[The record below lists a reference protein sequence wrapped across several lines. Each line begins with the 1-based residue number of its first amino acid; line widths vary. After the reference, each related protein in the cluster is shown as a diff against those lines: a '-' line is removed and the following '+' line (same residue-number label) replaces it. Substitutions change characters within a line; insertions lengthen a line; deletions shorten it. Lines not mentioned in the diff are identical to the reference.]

1 MRKVACLQVIIFLV
15 TITQTFGQ
23 KVKYKDIFG
32 LLGTKQYE
40 AAEPFLKKYLVE
52 NQDNPN
58 AFLFMGIIYQEK
70 SVKDDVLKQTRR
82 VIASMD
88 SAIYFY
94 NKAYQTITEKELKR
108 NDEYYQMYNRRDLRT
123 GEFGVK
129 LSDVQFDLEKRME
142 GLRERIDKVKMVRHY
157 FTLSDSLYKKCNTLY
172 KAVQGAYPDQRA
184 LYLRGD
190 QPLTAMLKALSIRFD
205 SSTKAFAHYKTSLGT
220 LGKTSYNQIMALNNI
235 NDLKQEGGSLANFY
249 QDNLQVWDYGRFAD
263 NAVQVIE
270 KEIMPMREHLLSY
283 DAEINKLNDKLAN
296 DTVSVR
302 SDLTALID
310 RLLLEQLKKFDPDPL
325 PMEVFSLKTAD
336 LEYRS
341 VRIEH
346 RKQAD
351 TTNVHQRLERTQKEA
366 KLVGRLDSIATKLAA
381 EDLDRK
387 AEDYAD
393 FVTKVYKTPAE
404 LKAYVKDRKEFAD
417 REERRT
423 DVLLARRQESLRW
436 VLNGADSIPLYAGVK
451 RSKFKP
457 VAVVEEKYTAGLV
470 YKDSLSADGYFY
482 TVTPTRVPDVK
493 VTFPV
498 DKPNFKLSR
507 LPQVKTVTYSDGA
520 GQLYF
525 VLVYSERATKD
536 NKYPATLAKIY
547 RSDGLAWSHSYA
559 LPFIPKE
566 LVFKQENGEVQLK
579 ADAQLSTI
587 DKNGKLLK

>member
-1 MRKVACLQVIIFLV
+1 MRKVTCLQVIIFLV
-15 TITQTFGQ
+15 TISQTFGQ

-70 SVKDDVLKQTRR
+70 SAKDDLLKQTPR

-94 NKAYQTITEKELKR
+94 NKAHQAITEKEIKR

-142 GLRERIDKVKMVRHY
+142 ALRERIDKVKMVRHY
-157 FTLSDSLYKKCNTLY
+157 FALSDSLYKKCHKLY
-172 KAVQGAYPDQRA
+172 TAVQSAYPGQRE

-205 SSTKAFAHYKTSLGT
+205 SCTKAFEHYKASLAT
-220 LGKTSYNQIMALNNI
+220 LGKTSYSQIMALNEI
-235 NDLKQEGGSLANFY
+235 TDLNKEGASLANFY

-263 NAVQVIE
+263 KAVEVIE
-270 KEIMPMREHLLSY
+270 KEIVPMRAHLLSY
-283 DAEINKLNDKLAN
+283 DAEINKLNDKLAK

-310 RLLLEQLKKFDPDPL
+310 KLLLEQLKKFDSDPL

-351 TTNVHQRLERTQKEA
+351 TTNVHLQLERTQKEVR
-366 KLVGRLDSIATKLAA
+366 LVSRLDSIATKLAA
-381 EDLDRK
+381 EDIDRK
-387 AEDYAD
+387 SEDYTD
-393 FVTKVYKTPAE
+393 FVTKIYKTPAE
-404 LKAYVKDRKEFAD
+404 LKAYVKDRKDFAD
-417 REERRT
+417 REQRRANAML
-423 DVLLARRQESLRW
+423 VRRQESQRW
-436 VLNGADSIPLYAGVK
+436 VLNGADSIPLYVGVK

-457 VAVVEEKYTAGLV
+457 VTVVEEKYTAGLV
-470 YKDSLSADGYFY
+470 YKDSLNAEGYFY
-482 TVTPTRVPDVK
+482 TITPARVPDVK

-498 DKPNFKLSR
+498 DKPSFKLAR
-507 LPQVKTVTYSDGA
+507 LPQIKTVTYSDTG

-547 RSDGLAWSHSYA
+547 RSDGLAWSHTYT

-566 LVFKQENGEVQLK
+566 LIFKQENGEVQLK
-579 ADAQLSTI
+579 ADAQLSAI

>member
-32 LLGTKQYE
+32 LLSTKQYE

-70 SVKDDVLKQTRR
+70 SAKDDLLKQTPR

-94 NKAYQTITEKELKR
+94 NKAYQTITEKEIKR

-129 LSDVQFDLEKRME
+129 LSDVQFDLEKRIE

-157 FTLSDSLYKKCNTLY
+157 FSLSDSLYKKCNTLY
-172 KAVQGAYPDQRA
+172 RAVQAAYPGQRE

-190 QPLTAMLKALSIRFD
+190 QPLTSMLKALAIRFD
-205 SSTKAFAHYKTSLGT
+205 SSTKAFEHYKSSLVT
-220 LGKTSYNQIMALNNI
+220 LGKTSYNQIMALNEI
-235 NDLKQEGGSLANFY
+235 TDLKKDGASLANFY

-263 NAVQVIE
+263 ATVQLIE
-270 KEIMPMREHLLSY
+270 KEIMPMRAHLLSY
-283 DAEINKLNDKLAN
+283 DAEINKLHEKLAN

-310 RLLLEQLKKFDPDPL
+310 KLLLEQLKKFDTDPL

-351 TTNVHQRLERTQKEA
+351 TTNVHLQVERAQKEL
-366 KLVGRLDSIATKLAA
+366 KLVSRLDSIATKLAS
-381 EDLDRK
+381 EDIDRK
-387 AEDYAD
+387 SEDYGD
-393 FVTKVYKTPAE
+393 FVTKAYKTPAD
-404 LKAYVKDRKEFAD
+404 LKAYIKEIKDFAD
-417 REERRT
+417 REERRANAAR
-423 DVLLARRQESLRW
+423 VRRQESLRW
-436 VLNGADSIPLYAGVK
+436 VINGVDSIPLYVGVK

-457 VAVVEEKYTAGLV
+457 VVVAEEKYTAGLV
-470 YKDSLSADGYFY
+470 YKDSLNADGYFY
-482 TVTPTRVPDVK
+482 TVTPARVPDVK

-498 DKPNFKLSR
+498 DKPSFKLSR
-507 LPQVKTVTYSDGA
+507 LPQIKTVTYSDAA
-520 GQLYF
+520 GQIYF
-525 VLVYSERATKD
+525 ILVYSERATKD

-547 RSDGLAWSHSYA
+547 RSDGLAWSHSYT

-566 LVFKQENGEVQLK
+566 LIFKQENGEVQIK
-579 ADAQLSTI
+579 ADASQSII